1 MWGPIL
7 WAKYRY
13 KAQKKKKT
21 EKLRL
26 IGGFLSTVMLWHIR
40 VWAQIKFITLIY
52 VAVGLKDTHCFEWCF
67 LQKFLS
73 RKIVKQFVFL
83 VQSIVFLAV
92 FLNLEKYIAFISF

>member
-1 MWGPIL
+1 MFVIKNYANFDL
-7 WAKYRY
+7 TL
-13 KAQKKKKT
+13 KKIA
-21 EKLRL
+21 L
-26 IGGFLSTVMLWHIR
+26 
-40 VWAQIKFITLIY
+40 TLIY
-52 VAVGLKDTHCFEWCF
+52 AAVGLNDTHCFEWCF

>member
-1 MWGPIL
+1 MAKFNSKLFLQSNATNVFAWFLPDIIDTGPFFTL
-7 WAKYRY
+7 
-13 KAQKKKKT
+13 
-21 EKLRL
+21 
-26 IGGFLSTVMLWHIR
+26 
-40 VWAQIKFITLIY
+40 TLIY
-52 VAVGLKDTHCFEWCF
+52 AAVGLTDTHCFEWCF